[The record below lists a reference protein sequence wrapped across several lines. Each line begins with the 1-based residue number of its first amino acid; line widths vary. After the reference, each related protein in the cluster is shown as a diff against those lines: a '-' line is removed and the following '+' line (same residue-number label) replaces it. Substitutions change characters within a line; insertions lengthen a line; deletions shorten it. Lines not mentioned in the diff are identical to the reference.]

1 LRLCPKRQF
10 RSSKFEFKSKP
21 PIWSKPDFP
30 FPFYFSAQA
39 HQSVSGGGTTAHLA
53 PLPPMRFK
61 RDGPDAVAQ
70 AHNDVSPAVGHR
82 PPTRRTLARLMAPSL
97 PPLARS
103 AVSALRSS
111 GPRPRT
117 PLPPLRRPSH
127 HGAKE
132 EHAYT
137 APYIA
142 GLLSPLRPFACFP
155 RHVPAPRLPTA
166 TWLSKWR
173 ARVHTLHAPHHAQA
187 HTSRASRHAQPR
199 SAHLAPHAI
208 TTPKG
213 EEQSSATIF
222 LPSRPV
228 RLAPTDTPLHP
239 PSPASCQS
247 TKISHRSIT
256 GHHDHSLAQAQ
267 IRLTPC
273 SIHPPNYTNVTIST
287 SRINRA
293 TSWLAARPTLLHRHT
308 PPYGC
313 TTTVTVRTWTA
324 WPRLPPSSPSCVSTS
339 PRVRAP
345 PPPLHQARGSPEHPP
360 SHAAVSPTPPDRR
373 PSPALPQ
380 GQGPM
385 GVVHLRG
392 NGRGSPHP
400 GLSTTSRAAACA
412 QHRAAG

>member
-1 LRLCPKRQF
+1 
-10 RSSKFEFKSKP
+10 
-21 PIWSKPDFP
+21 
-30 FPFYFSAQA
+30 
-39 HQSVSGGGTTAHLA
+39 
-53 PLPPMRFK
+53 M
-61 RDGPDAVAQ
+61 
-70 AHNDVSPAVGHR
+70 
-82 PPTRRTLARLMAPSL
+82 PTPRRTLPACCRRSVPSPVSLAMRHTTRELTHRAPPGTHSPAL
-97 PPLARS
+97 PTL
-103 AVSALRSS
+103 L
-111 GPRPRT
+111 RT
-117 PLPPLRRPSH
+117 PSQRPKGRNRAVRPSFF
-127 HGAKE
+127 
-132 EHAYT
+132 
-137 APYIA
+137 PL
-142 GLLSPLRPFACFP
+142 GLFASL
-155 RHVPAPRLPTA
+155 LPT
-166 TWLSKWR
+166 
-173 ARVHTLHAPHHAQA
+173 LHF
-187 HTSRASRHAQPR
+187 
-199 SAHLAPHAI
+199 I
-208 TTPKG
+208 
-213 EEQSSATIF
+213 
-222 LPSRPV
+222 
-228 RLAPTDTPLHP
+228 HP
-239 PSPASCQS
+239 PPASCQS

-392 NGRGSPHP
+392 ERTRLPSSGPLCHLPHGRA
-400 GLSTTSRAAACA
+400 RAAPRRRPTATRD
-412 QHRAAG
+412 RAAVTAGG